1 MTKRK
6 SKSENTYSIW
16 LESASKLVPPYD
28 YFAFAELANNSEPLT
43 NSSYHQLLLKA
54 LSQANMTNTNNI
66 TSAIN
71 KYKSRNII
79 DSAFNKKYT
88 EYWNARSSSVSNTH
102 LREESASVIKEVQD
116 SIFSFIRKRIKTT
129 PASEDDASEFSSNN
143 QDTSTEEFDI
153 ANHLNEGNLQFKLF
167 TGSSLINLDD
177 KRLVGLVNEE
187 ILKEIKVDTN
197 LPPFQLS
204 EAATT
209 LLAKIGESVPSSRKL
224 RGIIRKNIGENDDFD
239 LMEMY
244 DINFIET
251 LSNHYLNLMDSPL
264 SPLLGTQ
271 LERTAAVNTTI
282 IILNIL
288 FIDVNDVI
296 GFKWYEVRTHM
307 TENQKWDGVGFSV
320 KDKKLTPVLIEFS
333 GGIGVNNNAT
343 KQNQDVVKLT
353 SACKRSIDYI
363 TATTDLTEPVPEYV
377 VRFYGT
383 KIVLVG
389 FIWRASI

>member
-102 LREESASVIKEVQD
+102 LREESASVIKE
-116 SIFSFIRKRIKTT
+116 IKTT